1 MKFSKFKFAII
12 LILIQIALAL
22 YFGLPLA
29 DDAQIP
35 SHWNLQGEVD
45 GWTGKYQAIIMFPLI
60 NIVLFCLMLFFPI
73 ISPRY
78 RNNPDIFDKILPS
91 LLNLLVFFFAVI
103 HIFTILMARGY
114 LPAENLFVFILLGLL
129 FILVGNLL
137 PKVPA
142 NFYLGVRVPWT
153 LSSDVIWK
161 KTSRITGKC
170 FALGGVIFI
179 IIGIIGKI
187 TVIVKMLM
195 ILVFILII
203 ILPIIYSFIVYKKE
217 QSS

>member
-1 MKFSKFKFAII
+1 MKFRKFKLAIVI
-12 LILIQIALAL
+12 ILIQIALSL

-29 DDAQIP
+29 DDAKIP
-35 SHWNLQGEVD
+35 SHWNLQGKVD
-45 GWTGKYQAIIMFPLI
+45 GWTGKYQSIIMFPMI
-60 NIVLFCLMLFFPI
+60 NIIIFTLMVFFLN

-78 RNNPDIFDKILPS
+78 RNDPDKFDRILPS
-91 LLNLLVFFFAVI
+91 LLNLLVFFFSAI
-103 HIFTILMARGY
+103 HIFTILMAREF
-114 LPAENLFVFILLGLL
+114 LPSENLFVFILLGLL

-137 PKVPA
+137 PKVPP

-153 LSSDVIWK
+153 LSSDIVWK
-161 KTSRITGKC
+161 KTSIITGKC
-170 FALGGVIFI
+170 FAAGGVIFV

-195 ILVFILII
+195 ILVLVLII